1 MSETQKTTKPRKT
14 NTSISSFDKKKER
27 EFEEMK
33 RQLAELLAQKEST
46 IKPKSNSSIDLDED
60 IDVMSLCNN
69 KLNLTT
75 GGFGKGENYWFK
87 KFGEIKPV
95 PFKDLKEI
103 VKNNRSFLEKGY
115 FYVEDKRAR
124 EVLRISKLYENLP
137 AAQDL
142 ITLLDKDIKTINVTL
157 KRATPEQKTMI
168 ASIVVDKLC
177 NNEEID
183 MNVVKEIG
191 DSVGR
196 DLVTIANDKKEIL
209 SGQGDE

>member
-1 MSETQKTTKPRKT
+1 MLWSVIQTGVAYAKLDTVNQRLEQSEH
-14 NTSISSFDKKKER
+14 NG
-27 EFEEMK
+27 K
-33 RQLAELLAQKEST
+33 RQIAELLAQKEST
-46 IKPKSNSSIDLDED
+46 IQPKTNSSIDLDED
-60 IDVMSLCNN
+60 IDVMSLCNS

-75 GGFGKGENYWFK
+75 GGFGKGENYWFS

-124 EVLRISKLYENLP
+124 DVLRISKIYENLP
-137 AAQDL
+137 IAQDL

-157 KRATPEQKTMI
+157 KRATPEQKIMI
-168 ASIVVDKLC
+168 ASIVVDRLC
-177 NNEEID
+177 NNEKID

-191 DSVGR
+191 DSVNR
-196 DLVTIANDKKEIL
+196 DLVTIANDKKAIL
-209 SGQGDE
+209 SGQGGE